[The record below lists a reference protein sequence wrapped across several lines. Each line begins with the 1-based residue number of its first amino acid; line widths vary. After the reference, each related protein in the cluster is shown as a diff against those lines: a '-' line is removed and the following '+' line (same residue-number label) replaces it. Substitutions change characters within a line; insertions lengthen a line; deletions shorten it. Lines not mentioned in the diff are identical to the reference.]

1 MPAPF
6 RPKASRPGGRFRR
19 SDGPPVHRP
28 GDIDEA
34 VLYGVHPVVEALRNP
49 KRRFRKLLATENGLK
64 RLEDE
69 IGVLPIQAEIVRP
82 SDIDHLLTPD
92 SVHQGLYLVCDPL
105 PSADLDALPDDAVV
119 LALDQITDPHNVG
132 AILRSA
138 AAFQAAAVIVTIRH
152 SPARDRR
159 AGEIGIRRAGACP
172 GDLGAQSRR
181 CATDAWE
188 AWLSTDRLR
197 FGRRRRFRR
206 GGVAPPA
213 EEARRANTELRRTMR
228 KRNNYFAELEQ
239 TAASL
244 YAAVGHMGGP
254 LSQRV
259 ASDLASH
266 LGFSLHYVGDLPGST
281 RSVTDLRN
289 GRIYVPLGQ
298 SPDADPRSVV
308 LQALAGHVLGHAEPT
323 DYAEFLRQRVETNYL
338 AAALLVPEK
347 GAVEILS
354 QAKDARE
361 LSVEDLRDAFG
372 VNYETAAHRFTNL
385 ATEHLGIPVHFLKVD
400 SSGIISKA
408 YENDNVAF
416 PTDALGAIEGQT
428 VCRFWSARRVFDVE
442 DRFSPYHQYTDKP
455 VGTYWCTSRIQSSG
469 RGQFSVSV
477 GTNFANAK
485 WFRGRDTS
493 TRFHS
498 GCPDESCCRRPPAA
512 LATRWQGQA
521 HPSARLNSSLHA
533 AMPTSG
539 FTGVDTTEVFEFLER
554 HAPVA

>member
-1 MPAPF
+1 MPPQRPAHVDDDYMLDSLTIGRRIRQLRSERGLTLDDLGTAIGRAPSQVSVIENGKRELKLGELQRF
-6 RPKASRPGGRFRR
+6 ARVLDVSIDQLLSSEPPTHRAALEIALERAQRGPLFASLGL
-19 SDGPPVHRP
+19 PPLPVRKTLS
-28 GDIDEA
+28 DEA
-34 VLYGVHPVVEALRNP
+34 IETILGLHRELERVHGERA
-49 KRRFRKLLATENGLK
+49 AT
-64 RLEDE
+64 
-69 IGVLPIQAEIVRP
+69 P
-82 SDIDHLLTPD
+82 
-92 SVHQGLYLVCDPL
+92 
-105 PSADLDALPDDAVV
+105 
-119 LALDQITDPHNVG
+119 
-132 AILRSA
+132 
-138 AAFQAAAVIVTIRH
+138 
-152 SPARDRR
+152 
-159 AGEIGIRRAGACP
+159 
-172 GDLGAQSRR
+172 
-181 CATDAWE
+181 
-188 AWLSTDRLR
+188 
-197 FGRRRRFRR
+197 
-206 GGVAPPA
+206 

-228 KRNNYFAELEQ
+228 QRNNYFADLEQ
-239 TAASL
+239 TAAEL
-244 YAAVGHMGGP
+244 HAAVGHTGGP

-308 LQALAGHVLGHAEPT
+308 LQALAGHVLGHSEPA

-338 AAALLVPEK
+338 AAALLVPQR
-347 GAVEILS
+347 GAVDILT

-455 VGTYWCTSRIQSSG
+455 VGTYWCTSRIQTSG

-485 WFRGRDTS
+485 WFRGRDTP

-498 GCPDESCCRRPPAA
+498 GCPDESCCRRPPAS

-554 HAPVA
+554 HAPTSS